1 MKHTATRI
9 VMNQLFEITIAN
21 MPGKGS
27 TLPIPS
33 PELLTP

>member
-1 MKHTATRI
+1 MI
-9 VMNQLFEITIAN
+9 VMIGFGVITMAN

-33 PELLTP
+33 PEALTR

>member
-1 MKHTATRI
+1 MI
-9 VMNQLFEITIAN
+9 GLGEITMAN

-33 PELLTP
+33 PEALTR